1 MWKAP
6 NLKEKR
12 RTNSEKKQTKKKK
25 QSALQHFRRDG
36 CPMKNAGPCVT
47 AADPLQLA
55 AVLLRLAESERRVT
69 ALRPTDFMDP
79 VECCCFFCLFV
90 CFTITTGLFQ
100 KLLPL
105 TPSSTAVSILA
116 ELFGEGSRAL
126 TSLPVRAP
134 HKHSIVC
141 ENVQCAQ
148 GTLHI
153 WQLLLAT
160 SLGPVSTPPG
170 EDCMHGCAP

>member
-6 NLKEKR
+6 SPKEKR
-12 RTNSEKKQTKKKK
+12 RTNRNKKKI
-25 QSALQHFRRDG
+25 
-36 CPMKNAGPCVT
+36 N
-47 AADPLQLA
+47 
-55 AVLLRLAESERRVT
+55 RLCNISERRLPEKT
-69 ALRPTDFMDP
+69 LDSAILQRTDFNGLLCFCGWP
-79 VECCCFFCLFV
+79 RAKVESRLCGRQALWTPSSGDIFFF
-90 CFTITTGLFQ
+90 FMTTGLFQ
-100 KLLPL
+100 ELLPL
-105 TPSSTAVSILA
+105 KPSSTAVSIFA
-116 ELFGEGSRAL
+116 ELLGEGSRAL

-170 EDCMHGCAP
+170 EDCMHRGGCAP